1 MNHEEENNLTSGRL
15 DVWTSRL
22 DHRSPEF
29 VTYFFIRPSPEVF

>member
-22 DHRSPEF
+22 DRSPEF
-29 VTYFFIRPSPEVF
+29 VTYFYIRPSPEVF